1 MIIAAQEQDEIQWH
15 NFFKGH
21 ISKSGKK
28 AQQTYFKEIFTIP
41 PSTDT
46 WSKQIIFY
54 IYKFSFQLWDHRN
67 SIVHEKTE
75 EYLTYKESKKLE
87 EKLIKSYMEGNH
99 NVMEKHKYM
108 FNEESNIIQNK
119 SVREK

>member
-1 MIIAAQEQDEIQWH
+1 MTLTSLLTLLQQHPTSFTRTSIKLKCDYNIIIAAQEQDEIQWH

-21 ISKSGKK
+21 ISKKWKK
-28 AQQTYFKEIFTIP
+28 AQQTYFKETFTIP

-67 SIVHEKTE
+67 SIVHEKIE
-75 EYLTYKESKKLE
+75 EY
-87 EKLIKSYMEGNH
+87 
-99 NVMEKHKYM
+99 
-108 FNEESNIIQNK
+108 
-119 SVREK
+119 